1 MAYAGAD
8 LFIRALR
15 AAGPDAD
22 ALAVSKALERTRSG
36 RDFFGNPDFMLSA
49 SDHLANRRV
58 RVAQVRNGRWE
69 NLTDYL
75 PPQR

>member
-1 MAYAGAD
+1 MAWAGAD

-15 AAGPDAD
+15 VAGPGAD
-22 ALAVSKALERTRSG
+22 ALAVSKALERTRSP

-49 SDHLANRRV
+49 TDHLANRRV
-58 RVAQVRNGRWE
+58 RVAQIRNGRWE